1 MRKTATLQKIGYR
14 KIIYLL
20 VLLSATIPMLYP
32 IGLPVIV
39 TKQTQ
44 DLYEY
49 IEKLPSGSNVAIEF
63 AAYAGMYPDAQAAT
77 RAGLIHLFRRPLNI
91 VLWHTTAD
99 GPMLLSG
106 EMKYVKM
113 GNRVYGKDHVF
124 LPYVAGSEAT
134 TAALGTNIRGV
145 FKSDSY
151 GTPIDQIP
159 LMKNINKA
167 EDFAVILVMASAGGN
182 EEWAVRQWMIPHH
195 IPVGAYTISITY
207 PMLIPYWRAGSV
219 IGMTNGVRG
228 GAEYEA
234 LIGSPGPGLRR
245 TDVMSSVSLLY
256 VALIVVANVEM
267 MREKRPKQ

>member
-1 MRKTATLQKIGYR
+1 
-14 KIIYLL
+14 
-20 VLLSATIPMLYP
+20 
-32 IGLPVIV
+32 
-39 TKQTQ
+39 
-44 DLYEY
+44 
-49 IEKLPSGSNVAIEF
+49 
-63 AAYAGMYPDAQAAT
+63 
-77 RAGLIHLFRRPLNI
+77 
-91 VLWHTTAD
+91 
-99 GPMLLSG
+99 MLLTG
-106 EMKYVKM
+106 EMKYVKL
-113 GNRVYGKDHVF
+113 GSRVYGKDYVL

-145 FKSDSY
+145 FKADSY

-167 EDFAVILVMASAGGN
+167 EDFAVILVMAAAGGE

-195 IPVGAYTISITY
+195 VPVGAYTISITY
-207 PMLIPYWRAGSV
+207 PALIPYWRAGSI

-267 MREKRPKQ
+267 IREKRPKQ